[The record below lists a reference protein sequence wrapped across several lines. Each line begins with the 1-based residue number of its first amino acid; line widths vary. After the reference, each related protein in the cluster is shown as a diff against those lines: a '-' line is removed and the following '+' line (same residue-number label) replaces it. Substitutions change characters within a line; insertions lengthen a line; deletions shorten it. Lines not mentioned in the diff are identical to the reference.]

1 MAKEVSL
8 TAIVVDLEDGKT
20 VEFDKPITEF
30 LANQKK
36 TTRFTYVSQ
45 FKLFVEFTKMN
56 GEQLLDSKR
65 SDKTFEWEKRIFAF
79 RDWLLEKDYSEHYAK
94 STTGCV
100 RGFFSFHREQL
111 KFRRSEAKRLSEANR
126 TTEDY
131 LFDKEDLGKMSMC
144 GNLKERY
151 VSLVG
156 KSLGL
161 RAEDFIRLTFGKFR
175 GVKLDLEAPI
185 FIGETPTRKES
196 VKAYPFLD
204 SDAIPIVKAI
214 LEANPQAKDT
224 DRILSVKEEELSVI
238 LQTLAKKSGIQNGSK
253 HVRFHVLRKYL
264 IDRLSAYASESQW
277 KQIVGKKIEEKA
289 YVSTDQLRQIYHR
302 AMKDIAINGNGKNIK
317 KLEELTNAL
326 IESQKRISAL
336 ETTNEALRQKLGELE
351 TDRNTMH
358 KSILDLTEDMATV
371 KNKLKIKERVK
382 VD

>member
-20 VEFDKPITEF
+20 IEFDKPITEF

-56 GEQLLDSKR
+56 GSQLLDSKR

-100 RGFFSFHREQL
+100 RGFFSFHREPL

-131 LFDKEDLGKMSMC
+131 LFDKEDLAKMSMS

-175 GVKLDLEAPI
+175 GVKLDSEAPI

-224 DRILSVKEEELSVI
+224 DRILTVKEEELSVI

-289 YVSTDQLRQIYHR
+289 YVSTEQLRQIYHR
-302 AMKDIAINGNGKNIK
+302 AMKDIAINGNGKNVK

-326 IESQKRISAL
+326 VESQKRISAL
-336 ETTNEALRQKLGELE
+336 ETTNQTLRQKLGELE